1 MSIANY
7 DQQIEKRYHPENFI
21 KGEILKKPKKAKVQ
35 KVTKAKSSKK
45 PKKVL
50 AKYQVVRKEI
60 DDSHYYWIND
70 EFVPA
75 TTEILGVAGPVEYG
89 LRSFWQNNSASDA
102 NTIVEQAKEFGSL
115 VHNSIERLLLGDTI
129 NLEALSST
137 MPFYKKDFK
146 KHMMSFYDWFHAFK
160 PDLNSIKTEQ
170 VVGSKKYKF
179 GGTVDLYCKKDGKAW
194 IIDFKTSSGIYLSH
208 KMQLAAYKI
217 AYEEYTGK
225 KIDKVAILRT
235 GSRHKA
241 GYEFKEI
248 EENHKDA
255 FLNIYQVYLA
265 MNNGK
270 IPQPPEVVV
279 YPEEL
284 SLYEKN

>member
-1 MSIANY
+1 MS
-7 DQQIEKRYHPENFI
+7 KT
-21 KGEILKKPKKAKVQ
+21 L
-35 KVTKAKSSKK
+35 S
-45 PKKVL
+45 
-50 AKYQVVRKEI
+50 KYQVVRKEI
-60 DDSHYYWIND
+60 DDSHFYWIDD